1 MSGARRLAGPAAAI
15 TGAGG
20 PMGRAVALRLLADG
34 AERLVLTDISGTR
47 LAETVDALRASF
59 PHARIV
65 AERGDVTVAA
75 EARAFT
81 ELALADGGVDVL
93 VNMVGGIR
101 SNRLYTPFL
110 DMSEEQWRATFDL
123 NLLGNFHLIRSLAPG
138 MLERRVGRIV
148 NIATVV
154 FGGEAGQA
162 DYAAAKAAV
171 ASLTRSLAAE
181 LAPHVTVNAVAPGLT
196 RTSVTRNMPEDE
208 AARLLSLAFNRR
220 MAEPEEIAEAAAF
233 FASGAARFVT
243 GEILAVSGGIHP
255 HL

>member
-20 PMGRAVALRLLADG
+20 PMGRAVAGRLLADG
-34 AERLVLTDISGTR
+34 ATHLVLTDISGAR
-47 LAETVDALRASF
+47 LAETVESLTASF
-59 PHARIV
+59 PQARIDSL
-65 AERGDVTVAA
+65 RGDVTVAA
-75 EARAFT
+75 EARAFAG
-81 ELALADGGVDVL
+81 LALGRGGVDIL

-101 SNRLYTPFL
+101 SSRLYTPFL

-123 NLLGNFHLIRSLAPG
+123 NLTGNFHLIRALAPG
-138 MLERRVGRIV
+138 MLERGRGRIV

-162 DYAAAKAAV
+162 DYAAAKAAT

-181 LAPHVTVNAVAPGLT
+181 FAPHVTVNAVAPGLT
-196 RTSVTRNMPEDE
+196 RTSVTRNMREEE
-208 AARLLSLAFNRR
+208 AARLLALAFNRR
-220 MAEPEEIAEAAAF
+220 MAEPEEIAEAVAF
-233 FASGAARFVT
+233 FASEPARFIT